1 MISWLWCYWNN
12 IMDHKQKDIQILRL
26 TAKIQKLEGKL
37 ESIKYIMD
45 CEDMD
50 IDDN

>member
-12 IMDHKQKDIQILRL
+12 IIDNKAKDIQILRL

-45 CEDMD
+45 TDEMEVEE
-50 IDDN
+50 